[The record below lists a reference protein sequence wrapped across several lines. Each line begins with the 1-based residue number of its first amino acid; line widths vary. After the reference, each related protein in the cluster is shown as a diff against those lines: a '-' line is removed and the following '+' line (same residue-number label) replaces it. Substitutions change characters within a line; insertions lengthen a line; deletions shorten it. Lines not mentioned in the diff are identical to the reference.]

1 MCKCPGQGSHWASQ
15 EACSPQWPALAA
27 DADSYRGHLSSPAS
41 CTDVPAP
48 HHTRVVHHIGPRGV
62 GGLQVSPAASQC
74 PALSQATVTCQGP
87 RTKEGAHEALCKLGL
102 QGTSEC
108 LQANTS
114 CSSSPDT
121 RLPQLSPSPS
131 GAKRKNLGS
140 PPSTAPATASP
151 SELWAPLSGPS
162 ILHTPSVA
170 KPHHPGQDSHRS

>member
-1 MCKCPGQGSHWASQ
+1 MFIERGMDKEDAWCVCVCVCVSQ

-87 RTKEGAHEALCKLGL
+87 RTKERAHEALCKLGP

-114 CSSSPDT
+114 SSSSPDT
-121 RLPQLSPSPS
+121 RLPAALTIPIR
-131 GAKRKNLGS
+131 GKAKKPWQPPLHCPRHSQSIRAVGS
-140 PPSTAPATASP
+140 SLRAQYPAHS
-151 SELWAPLSGPS
+151 LRG
-162 ILHTPSVA
+162 
-170 KPHHPGQDSHRS
+170 

>member
-1 MCKCPGQGSHWASQ
+1 M
-15 EACSPQWPALAA
+15 
-27 DADSYRGHLSSPAS
+27 
-41 CTDVPAP
+41 
-48 HHTRVVHHIGPRGV
+48 
-62 GGLQVSPAASQC
+62 SPAASQC

-87 RTKEGAHEALCKLGL
+87 RTKERAHEALCKLGP

-114 CSSSPDT
+114 SSSSPDT
-121 RLPQLSPSPS
+121 RLPAALTIPVR
-131 GAKRKNLGS
+131 GKAKKPWQ

-162 ILHTPSVA
+162 ILHTPSLA